1 MATELCSSQPGHL
14 CCTKAAVPIAYKY
27 HTEEVSLLPAGLY
40 LPTSDVDLVILDSG
54 CTDIVSGL
62 RALAQCLV
70 RRSLATGIQVG
81 IRPLHL
87 RCIHHRSSFRKVSLV
102 CSLLTCPSG
111 FPIKTELVL
120 PLPGV
125 KLMHWLPCWG
135 YIAYHGL
142 KLAQCSVLVRDNSE
156 SFSCHVQIIAKAK
169 VPIIKFKEAASG
181 LDFDVSFNAANGP
194 QAAEYVRELM
204 QRLPPMRSLILVIKV
219 FLHQRELNEVG
230 PTPRS
235 LCIPYPGGSGEPLQ
249 GEAPASELLLCMSPH
264 NAARLL
270 AVLRLA
276 FPLASLVWLAHCW
289 VVSIG
294 IASSHCTCPGPTRP
308 AQSSKNIIKVH
319 GPYDLPVWLD
329 TDHHSRWPTTPDGHY
344 GDRL

>member
-156 SFSCHVQIIAKAK
+156 SFPCHVQIIAKAK

-181 LDFDVSFNAANGP
+181 LNFDVSFNAANGP

-230 PTPRS
+230 PHILEAFNVQCCPTLLGKAQYSTICVDLHDPYDFPFS
-235 LCIPYPGGSGEPLQ
+235 LTLTITQDVPSPLTATVKVYGKSVRAVLINRASIANSCPGTDLLVRPSTGSGWPLQ
-249 GEAPASELLLCMSPH
+249 G
-264 NAARLL
+264 
-270 AVLRLA
+270 
-276 FPLASLVWLAHCW
+276 
-289 VVSIG
+289 I
-294 IASSHCTCPGPTRP
+294 
-308 AQSSKNIIKVH
+308 
-319 GPYDLPVWLD
+319 
-329 TDHHSRWPTTPDGHY
+329 
-344 GDRL
+344 